1 MADIQDCK
9 HSKRGIMED
18 LEALKARVRVLE
30 EGHNRNR
37 SRIEQNRNG
46 VRTSLAMLVFAA
58 IVWGVPIASV
68 KWNDDEFHFTRDTTS
83 PELVIIGGLVAASL
97 FMGDKPMD
105 LLKAIVNKR

>member
-1 MADIQDCK
+1 
-9 HSKRGIMED
+9 MEE
-18 LEALKARVRVLE
+18 LEALKARVELLE

-46 VRTSLAMLVFAA
+46 VRTSLAVLVFGA

-68 KWNDDEFHFTRDTTS
+68 KWNDDELHFTRDTTN

-97 FMGDKPMD
+97 FVGDKPID
-105 LLKAIVNKR
+105 LLKAILQRK